1 MVWVSTVSII
11 VLATHHLAFPQ
22 KPFTLSGS
30 LQKNYAIGQYIEI
43 IPDGVGVIEFEEIIE
58 KPNAFEFVR
67 DTNLTTNSKQH
78 WIRFSVENHMQ
89 EHIDWLLYIVPKQCN
104 EVFRVCETDT
114 TFIARNG
121 EYVKNSQSVFPENPS
136 VIPVKIPSNQVITFY
151 VRINTEI
158 EQEFKPWVSIN
169 LRPAEVEMKSYL
181 RNWII
186 LAVLVGMLVS
196 LGFYILFQY
205 ILFRDKSFLYFF
217 LAFSSMALY
226 FIAYERVGYAIS
238 GWDSFTRFTGN
249 YIALFCT
256 FSYIGFSRYF
266 LDTEKKFSK
275 WHSFFKWFQVFYVI
289 PLVLIILINL
299 GFFWNFTP
307 FIHIIHIIAFVFL
320 LTFAITTFRKNH
332 YLAGYYLWANTI
344 FFTFLCAFVVYVI
357 VKPNTDTLATHLLAN
372 SLKIGSFGQVLLF
385 TLALSNRIGLLNRRV
400 LETELEKERMEKDQI
415 LRIQDI
421 ITNTNLD
428 LEQKVKERTS
438 EINSQKEELKT
449 QAENIES
456 AYQEISK
463 QKMIIEKAHSQITD
477 SLYYASLIQRAV
489 LPSNEIINKYFD
501 QNFILYWPR
510 DIVSGDFYWAAEVNN
525 QKLFAVADCTGHGV
539 PGAFMS
545 MLGISLLNEIVKREH
560 ITKPSE
566 VLDNIKDNLLNA
578 LQQEDEENEVRDGM
592 VIAFCAISDQ
602 QGKTIL
608 DYAGSHTPCYIIKS
622 DNQSVEPTPHIE
634 KTIAKGGYSLYT
646 IKPDNIPISK
656 HFKDKSFKNYSIEL
670 KQGDMVYITSDGII
684 DQLGGPDYKKFSTKR
699 LQEILLDIHLQ
710 DANSQ
715 KDYIEK
721 KILDWINYPDPE
733 TGSPSD
739 QIDDICLVGIRI

>member
-1 MVWVSTVSII
+1 
-11 VLATHHLAFPQ
+11 
-22 KPFTLSGS
+22 
-30 LQKNYAIGQYIEI
+30 
-43 IPDGVGVIEFEEIIE
+43 
-58 KPNAFEFVR
+58 
-67 DTNLTTNSKQH
+67 
-78 WIRFSVENHMQ
+78 
-89 EHIDWLLYIVPKQCN
+89 
-104 EVFRVCETDT
+104 
-114 TFIARNG
+114 
-121 EYVKNSQSVFPENPS
+121 
-136 VIPVKIPSNQVITFY
+136 
-151 VRINTEI
+151 
-158 EQEFKPWVSIN
+158 
-169 LRPAEVEMKSYL
+169 
-181 RNWII
+181 
-186 LAVLVGMLVS
+186 
-196 LGFYILFQY
+196 
-205 ILFRDKSFLYFF
+205 
-217 LAFSSMALY
+217 
-226 FIAYERVGYAIS
+226 VGYAIS